1 LPSYLTRWILLL
13 PLLVSPSALLAQSAD
28 ETRPTKPEPAATQ
41 AANLSHDLSGTWSG
55 RPPVGKDRTSQWGD
69 DDGGWWNYALRPDEL
84 PMTPWAETRFHANR
98 PSFGPTK
105 KEDSNDGSYACLPPG
120 VPRVY
125 ASIAAGMQ
133 IVSRPNRTL
142 MLFGENVRQI
152 YTDGRPHPKNV
163 RATWMGHSIGNWDGD
178 TFVIDTVGLDDRTW
192 IDRMGHPHSDAMH
205 LVERF
210 RRVDDKTLELEL
222 TVDDP
227 KAYTESWTARRI
239 LQLRPA
245 SSVRAGGGACE
256 DVFINEAFGLKPK
269 LPSRE

>member
-1 LPSYLTRWILLL
+1 MPSYLTRWVLFL
-13 PLLVSPSALLAQSAD
+13 PLLLVPPAVFGQAAGEMQSA
-28 ETRPTKPEPAATQ
+28 KPEKAADQ
-41 AANLSHDLSGTWSG
+41 APFSPHDLSGTWSG
-55 RPPVGKDRTSQWGD
+55 RPPVGKDRISQWGD

-84 PMTPWAETRFHANR
+84 PMTPWAQTRFHANR

-105 KEDSNDGSYACLPPG
+105 QEDSNDGAYACLPPG

-133 IVSRPNRTL
+133 IIGGPNRML
-142 MLFGENVRQI
+142 MLFGESVRQI
-152 YTDGRPHPKNV
+152 FTDGRPHPKNL
-163 RATWMGHSIGNWDGD
+163 RPTWMGNSIGRWDSD
-178 TFVIDTVGLDDRTW
+178 TFVIDTVGIDERTW

-210 RRVDDKTLELEL
+210 RRVDAKTLELEL

-227 KAYTESWTARRI
+227 KAYTESWTARRVF
-239 LQLRPA
+239 QLRPA

-269 LPSRE
+269 LPSRD